1 MALGDV
7 VRKFISENLDSELSN
22 MERKTDKQVAAN
34 RSGGGSGDVEDSKKL
49 LEDMNAL
56 EQLSVQIK
64 DLNNTIAPL
73 LSRSEAGRKAAEKL
87 REANVIGSSLNP
99 AAAALGIVQE
109 KIMDKFKE
117 EIEDLGSAAGIIKP
131 ALNKLDRALTN
142 MRNKLNQSI
151 KDKEQAD
158 SVKQER
164 NKMLG
169 KEE

>member
-1 MALGDV
+1 MALGDI
-7 VRKFISENLDSELSN
+7 VRKFISENLDTELSD

-49 LEDMNAL
+49 LKDMNAL
-56 EQLSVQIK
+56 ETLKEQIG
-64 DLNNTIAPL
+64 DLQNTVTPL
-73 LSRSEAGRKAAEKL
+73 LSRSESGRKAAEKL

-109 KIMDKFKE
+109 KLMDKFKE
-117 EIEDLGSAAGIIKP
+117 EITDLDSAAGIIKP
-131 ALNKLDRALTN
+131 ALNRLDRSLKN
-142 MRNKLNQSI
+142 MRSKLNQSI

-158 SVKQER
+158 VVKQEK